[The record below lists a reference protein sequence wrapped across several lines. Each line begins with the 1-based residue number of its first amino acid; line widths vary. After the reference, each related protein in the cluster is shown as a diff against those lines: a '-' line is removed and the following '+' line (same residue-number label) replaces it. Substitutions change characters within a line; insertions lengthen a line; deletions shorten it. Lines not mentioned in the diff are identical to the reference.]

1 MTFDWLAS
9 SLEKS
14 RELGFLGPGE
24 IVPHIEHARGFRAAW
39 DAYRDES
46 PGTILDLGAGGG
58 VPGLVL
64 AVEWVTDI
72 TLLDSMEKRC
82 RFLREVLA
90 VDGAPLG
97 PRVAEGRA
105 EALARDENLEA
116 RFDLVVARSFGPPA
130 VTAECAARFLRL
142 GGLLVVSEPPDVRQA
157 DRWSQAG
164 LGKAG
169 LRRLTQDDSVGGFA
183 VIEKIRATPPEF
195 PRATGV
201 PGKKHLFG

>member
-39 DAYRDES
+39 DAYRDEA

-82 RFLREVLA
+82 RFLREVLT

-97 PRVAEGRA
+97 PRVTE
-105 EALARDENLEA
+105 
-116 RFDLVVARSFGPPA
+116 
-130 VTAECAARFLRL
+130 
-142 GGLLVVSEPPDVRQA
+142 
-157 DRWSQAG
+157 RWSQAG